1 MEEKIINILEN
12 INEEILSYD
21 GDNMI
26 KDGLISSFEMIEI
39 FTELEMEFN
48 IKIDAD
54 YANAKCFS
62 NKNTIIEMVKKI
74 IYEK

>member
-1 MEEKIINILEN
+1 MEEKIIDILEN
-12 INEEILSYD
+12 INEEILIYD

-26 KDGLISSFEMIEI
+26 EDGLISSFEMIEI
-39 FTELEMEFN
+39 FTELEKEFN

-54 YANAKCFS
+54 YANAKFFS

>member
-1 MEEKIINILEN
+1 MEEKILNILEN
-12 INEEILSYD
+12 INEEILIYD
-21 GDNMI
+21 GNNMI

-39 FTELEMEFN
+39 FTELEREFN

-54 YANAKCFS
+54 YANVEFFS